1 MFRRF
6 TVSAI
11 IKLDENRRQFI
22 DGQIKLSHYE
32 KKSDKKTVKKIKEI
46 LIDGLNND
54 YDTNLKYK
62 DDIFVLFE
70 CEETKV
76 VTNKIR

>member
-11 IKLDENRRQFI
+11 IKLDETRRQFI
-22 DGQIKLSHYE
+22 DGEIKLSHYK

-46 LIDGLNND
+46 LINGLNNEH
-54 YDTNLKYK
+54 DTNLKYK
-62 DDIFVLFE
+62 DDIFVSFK

-76 VTNKIR
+76 FTNKIR